1 MEKGLS
7 GRPKGRAHS
16 QTALLLF
23 IELEAVEPI
32 VVSVQ
37 GPNAPLFVD

>member
-32 VVSVQ
+32 VVSNRA
-37 GPNAPLFVD
+37 GANMFVD